1 MRQDGP
7 AGRNTTERAP
17 ARARRGSESV
27 QNYLVITAVGANQ
40 PGLVDACAAA
50 IRDAGCSIVE
60 SRMTVL
66 GGEFALV
73 ALAAGT
79 WNAIV
84 KLEDSLPRIESK
96 NHLRVFSKRTAP
108 RAPVNDLMPYAVEV
122 VASDRPG
129 IVCDIAQFFTA
140 RDIAVEDMHS
150 TTYPAAHTGTP
161 MFSLHLTI
169 AVPTDTSIATLRG
182 EFLEFCDH
190 LNLDAIMEPVK

>member
-1 MRQDGP
+1 MQH
-7 AGRNTTERAP
+7 
-17 ARARRGSESV
+17 
-27 QNYLVITAVGANQ
+27 LVIAVVGSLQ
-40 PGLVDACAAA
+40 PGLIDACAAA
-50 IRDAGCSIVE
+50 VNDSGCSIVD

-66 GGEFALV
+66 GSEVTLVMLV
-73 ALAAGT
+73 AGS

-84 KLEDSLPRIESK
+84 KLEDSLPRLERK
-96 NHLRVFSKRTAP
+96 HRLHVFAKRTDP
-108 RAPVNDLMPYAVEV
+108 RPPAANLMPYAIEV

-129 IVCDIAQFFTA
+129 IVNDIAHFFTA
-140 RDIAVEDMHS
+140 RDIAIEDMHS